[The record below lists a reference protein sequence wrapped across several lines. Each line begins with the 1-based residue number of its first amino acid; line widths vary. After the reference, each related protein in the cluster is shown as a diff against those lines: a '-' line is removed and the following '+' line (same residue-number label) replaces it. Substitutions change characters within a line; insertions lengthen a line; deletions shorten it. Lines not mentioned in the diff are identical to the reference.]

1 MLYKSVLTL
10 VLFQEGVI
18 FLWRIPYF
26 TKGTSVDNTIQ
37 QWGVLTVSKFI
48 VIQLELYYNEA
59 DIFLHGRGER
69 QKKNLPTNIVQL
81 DFQSTMF

>member
-1 MLYKSVLTL
+1 MLYESVLTL

-37 QWGVLTVSKFI
+37 QWGVSTVSKFI

-59 DIFLHGRGER
+59 DIFLHGGGGKR
-69 QKKNLPTNIVQL
+69 KLAH
-81 DFQSTMF
+81 